1 MRSRRKRVRL
11 ALIAAVV
18 LTAAALGIVAYEKGT
33 LRWVE
38 LNTIDTRFDV
48 RGKHPAPRGV
58 AVVAI
63 DTRTFNELYWL
74 NWPYPRRYH
83 AQAIKIL
90 KAAGARVI
98 AYDVQFTQPT

>member
-18 LTAAALGIVAYEKGT
+18 LAAAGLGILAYEKGT

-48 RGKHPAPRGV
+48 RGKQPPPRGV

-63 DTRTFNELYWL
+63 DTRTFNDFYWM

-83 AQAIKIL
+83 AHAIDIL

-98 AYDVQFTQPT
+98 AYDI